1 MQETNIIILSF
12 SFFLGD
18 VMTYR
23 FDAILPENISDN
35 ATIPGH
41 PQYVEIRTVI
51 ANAMESVIQEVPY
64 FEVDVNY
71 ADLKYDGLNEKNETQ
86 VCVNGIIQL
95 RSGTSEDLVKAL
107 ESNSTNFV
115 KNAIF
120 GPFEANS
127 LDLRGGVNFFLAL
140 TLQWMQFNTSKSCLA
155 TSAENWKIIYQTR
168 RA

>member
-1 MQETNIIILSF
+1 
-12 SFFLGD
+12 
-18 VMTYR
+18 MTYR

-41 PQYVEIRTVI
+41 PQYDEIRTVI

-64 FEVDVNY
+64 FEADVNY

-86 VCVNGIIQL
+86 VCVNGIVQL

-127 LDLRGGVNFFLAL
+127 LDLRGGVNFFSGPSLYSECNSIRQNL
-140 TLQWMQFNTSKSCLA
+140 VWQLQQ
-155 TSAENWKIIYQTR
+155 KIEK
-168 RA
+168 